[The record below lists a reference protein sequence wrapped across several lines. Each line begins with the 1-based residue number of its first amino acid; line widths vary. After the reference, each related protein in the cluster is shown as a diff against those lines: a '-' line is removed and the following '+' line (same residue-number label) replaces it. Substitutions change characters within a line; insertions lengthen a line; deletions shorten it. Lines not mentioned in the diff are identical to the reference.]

1 MGNVEELFEKM
12 GILSVNPDMRVRM
25 GLAARNKLENEF
37 SLARYREKLVDLYN
51 ELLVFRGY

>member
-1 MGNVEELFEKM
+1 M